1 MKMLYTANGRY
12 IRCCTEEGTRPVII
26 VCEKEYEVDVQEFM
40 LWSILNWRILREEE
54 IGSYYEKMANNTNV
68 TVHRSWQDCV
78 QRLLVRGLIVAGTGD
93 TEYDALY
100 DLLACRFIFPIG
112 AAWPLRVLSFLK
124 LTFLEGIS
132 WKITR
137 RLFHVDARSSCE
149 KKVIR
154 LARQTP
160 LSCAEII
167 KSIEM
172 DIRRLKDG
180 YDVLDKIRA
189 LDPSVNLSISIG
201 IGRGAKTL
209 REAQDMAV
217 QALDMAQGRGG
228 DQAAEMTPDGFTFY
242 GGVSHGVEKRS
253 KVRSRIVADQLVRLV
268 KEADHV
274 VIMGH
279 RMSDLDAIGAA
290 EGVLRICKICDVPAV
305 IAVRRD
311 ATLAGSLIDALCRA
325 GQADDFID
333 PRGLCPLSPRNALR
347 GGGYIPT
354 GPCGK

>member
-68 TVHRSWQDCV
+68 TIHRSWQDCV
-78 QRLLVRGLIVAGTGD
+78 Q
-93 TEYDALY
+93 
-100 DLLACRFIFPIG
+100 
-112 AAWPLRVLSFLK
+112 
-124 LTFLEGIS
+124 GIS

-180 YDVLDKIRA
+180 YDVLDK
-189 LDPSVNLSISIG
+189 LYDDNVLSCDNF
-201 IGRGAKTL
+201 
-209 REAQDMAV
+209 AQ
-217 QALDMAQGRGG
+217 
-228 DQAAEMTPDGFTFY
+228 
-242 GGVSHGVEKRS
+242 
-253 KVRSRIVADQLVRLV
+253 
-268 KEADHV
+268 
-274 VIMGH
+274 
-279 RMSDLDAIGAA
+279 
-290 EGVLRICKICDVPAV
+290 
-305 IAVRRD
+305 AVREYRCSREVIT
-311 ATLAGSLIDALCRA
+311 AVANLYLRQQIMIDT
-325 GQADDFID
+325 
-333 PRGLCPLSPRNALR
+333 
-347 GGGYIPT
+347 Y
-354 GPCGK
+354 